1 MGKLAPIRNVSG
13 STISTFQ
20 MANTANEHVTI
31 EEQLVVFKRPF
42 HMFIKSKAGK
52 YGIKL

>member
-1 MGKLAPIRNVSG
+1 MDKLAPIRNVFESI
-13 STISTFQ
+13 ISTFQ
-20 MANTANEHVTI
+20 MANTPNEHVTI
-31 EEQLVVFKRPF
+31 DEQLVVFKHPF